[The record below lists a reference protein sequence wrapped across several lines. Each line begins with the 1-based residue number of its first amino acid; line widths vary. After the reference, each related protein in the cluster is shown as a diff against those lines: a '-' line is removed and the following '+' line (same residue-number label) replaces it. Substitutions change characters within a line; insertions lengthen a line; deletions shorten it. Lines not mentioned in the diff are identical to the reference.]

1 MANYKRNRRTTYASR
16 TINCVKKQIAATY
29 YNDLEATPEIATD
42 TQIKQAIIQLI
53 TNEKENIPNLDKNY
67 QERLEESLSEI
78 SFVSLE
84 SLVSELEMN
93 NRISVEQGNLFRDEL
108 QIIQR
113 YAEQHELDFTNSS
126 RFMYL
131 EPKQL
136 HEDTIAIPHEK

>member
-1 MANYKRNRRTTYASR
+1 
-16 TINCVKKQIAATY
+16 
-29 YNDLEATPEIATD
+29 
-42 TQIKQAIIQLI
+42 
-53 TNEKENIPNLDKNY
+53 
-67 QERLEESLSEI
+67 
-78 SFVSLE
+78 
-84 SLVSELEMN
+84 MN

-136 HEDTIAIPHEK
+136 HEDTIAIPQEKVTFSLATNQESVISLRQTNTQNGELSFLLDDSKVQTIKTSLNQQLAGTGYS